1 MVVTV
6 QEERRLWKYIILGL
20 LTLGIYDLIFMWKML
35 KDLNTVCGYVEDSD
49 EDRSPNYIIFC
60 LLCLITLGIYSYV
73 WYYAQ
78 GNRMRRAARAYG
90 FEIDEQGKEYV
101 LWMLFGVLLFGI
113 GPFICFYLFIGNVN
127 KLAKAY
133 NYQITHRSTG
143 IGRPLAEVPFPAPE
157 QKPVP
162 SGGQTPMFPYNPV
175 NNFNPTV
182 YGPPNG
188 SVNGGISPPLEVV
201 DSGPTVSVL
210 CGTVEC
216 IGGDY
221 IGARITVSPGE
232 ELIIGRNAQTSQIV
246 LPDIDISRTHCSI
259 RFSQKENIFYVT
271 DLSTYRTTWLNDT
284 IHLKQGESRPCPLG
298 SKLTLGN
305 GKNQFVL
312 K

>member
-1 MVVTV
+1 
-6 QEERRLWKYIILGL
+6 
-20 LTLGIYDLIFMWKML
+20 
-35 KDLNTVCGYVEDSD
+35 
-49 EDRSPNYIIFC
+49 
-60 LLCLITLGIYSYV
+60 
-73 WYYAQ
+73 
-78 GNRMRRAARAYG
+78 MRRAARAYG

-188 SVNGGISPPLEVV
+188 SVNGGISTPLEVV

-216 IGGDY
+216 ISGDY

-246 LPDIDISRTHCSI
+246 
-259 RFSQKENIFYVT
+259 QKENIFYVT
-271 DLSTYRTTWLNDT
+271 DRSTYGTTWLNDT